1 MYLYALREGE
11 RGRVKAVREDNEIG
25 RRLRDLGIIEG
36 TVITCVGK
44 SPLGDPVAYQIRGAV
59 IALRKE
65 DAAKVFI
72 ESEG

>member
-11 RGRVKAVREDNEIG
+11 QGRVTAVRKDNEIG
-25 RRLRDLGIIEG
+25 MRLRDLGIIEG
-36 TVITCVGK
+36 TVITCLGK
-44 SPLGDPVAYQIRGAV
+44 SPLGDPVAYRIRGAV